1 MSGLLNVIN
10 FLINIVVT
18 LYIYAVIIR
27 MILGLTH
34 ADMYNPF
41 SQFIITITNPVLL
54 PLRRWIP
61 SYGRVDTAAIIVIL
75 FLKFF
80 ELFIQS
86 LLLGKQVLLGSLII
100 PTIIG
105 VINQVINLFIFS
117 IIILVIISWIA
128 PFVQGQ
134 NNPLVSILRSITDP
148 LLRPARKYIPPI
160 GVFDLSPLVVLI
172 ALYCVYIFL
181 NS

>member
-10 FLINIVVT
+10 FLINILVT

-160 GVFDLSPLVVLI
+160 GMFDLSPLVVLI

>member
-1 MSGLLNVIN
+1 MSGLLNVFN
-10 FLINIVVT
+10 FLINVVVT
-18 LYIYAVIIR
+18 LYIYALIIR
-27 MILGLTH
+27 MILGLSN
-34 ADMYNPF
+34 ADMYNPI
-41 SQFIITITNPVLL
+41 SQFIMTITNPLLL
-54 PLRRWIP
+54 PLRKMIP
-61 SYGRVDTAAIIVIL
+61 SYGRVDTASVILIL
-75 FLKFF
+75 FLKFI
-80 ELFIQS
+80 ELFLQS
-86 LLLGKQVLLGSLII
+86 LLIGKQVLLGPLII

-134 NNPLVSILRSITDP
+134 NNPLISILRSITDP
-148 LLRPARKYIPPI
+148 LIRPARKYIPPI
-160 GVFDLSPLVVLI
+160 GMFDLSPLVVLI

>member
-10 FLINIVVT
+10 FLINILVT

>member
-160 GVFDLSPLVVLI
+160 GMFDLSPLVVLI

>member
-1 MSGLLNVIN
+1 MSGLLNVFN
-10 FLINIVVT
+10 FLINVVFT
-18 LYIYAVIIR
+18 LYIYALIIR
-27 MILGLTH
+27 MILGLSN

-41 SQFIITITNPVLL
+41 SQFIMTITNPLLL
-54 PLRRWIP
+54 PLRKMIP
-61 SYGRVDTAAIIVIL
+61 SYGRVDTASVMLIL
-75 FLKFF
+75 FLKFI
-80 ELFIQS
+80 ELFLQS
-86 LLLGKQVLLGSLII
+86 LLIGKQVILGPLII

-128 PFVQGQ
+128 PFVQSQ
-134 NNPLVSILRSITDP
+134 NNPLISILRSLTDP
-148 LLRPARKYIPPI
+148 LLRPARKHIPPI
-160 GVFDLSPLVVLI
+160 GMFDLSPLVVLI